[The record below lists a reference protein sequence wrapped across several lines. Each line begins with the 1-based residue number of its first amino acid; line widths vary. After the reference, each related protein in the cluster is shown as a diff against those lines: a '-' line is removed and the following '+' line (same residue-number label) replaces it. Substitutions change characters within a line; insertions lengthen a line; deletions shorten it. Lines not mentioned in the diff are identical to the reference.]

1 LVVMANETEYYAIV
15 GVSRSKTNPSGLA
28 RRRYTAEGR
37 VDESVRRDLSW
48 GPTNAITEW
57 EAGNLAG
64 ELAEIPE
71 EDAEELIERFRERW
85 GQGT

>member
-1 LVVMANETEYYAIV
+1 MADGTDYYTIV
-15 GVSRSKTNPSGLA
+15 GVGRSKAHPSGLA
-28 RRRYTAEGR
+28 RRRYTPEGR
-37 VDESVRRDLSW
+37 TDESLRKDLSW

-64 ELAEIPE
+64 ELVEISE
-71 EDAEELIERFRERW
+71 QDADELIERFRERW